1 MWNTPNVEW
10 SNTDTNTIPTPNFIL
25 NEKSPRDIT
34 PAGCGI
40 KLWPHQ
46 EAMLHRVRVIESTG
60 YLCKTEHTDASI
72 ARYMDKHDAPKAQ
85 DVCLGVMNDPPG
97 SGKTYAILSHIW
109 SDSINSGPTIIIVPQ
124 NIYAQWRQS
133 IEIVFKNTPDK
144 CLFSTSYADV
154 MAIYGNPTQVNNYK
168 VILLQDSF
176 AEAYLKVLNDNNVG
190 VCRIVIDE
198 VDIMDKFVCSSVKT
212 KFVWLMSAS
221 YRNQTRLGPYHIGNH
236 CNVVCKCDDQFVKKS
251 LNLPDPISRIIKC
264 DDEHIQMFKDILTDS
279 QMSALNAGDHNI
291 IHRMMNKSGLVTP
304 HIYKEVS
311 AHYAD
316 YLYKKTDTLEEM
328 EELLKKSVIINDDG
342 GASEKAQNILIN
354 KINDLRRIRKNY
366 NILKGRL
373 DSVADFTIL
382 DYKEKYLYNEFL
394 NDMNGGQTKW
404 LIFNDNSNVLIKYQ
418 EFLQTQGIKS
428 AMLDG
433 GNQRLIEK
441 TIANYKEGD
450 VQVLLLNSMIEG
462 AGMNLEN
469 TTHLLFMHKTAEKFI
484 GQVVGRAQRYGRKTP
499 LNIIMLFNKNE

>member
-1 MWNTPNVEW
+1 MWNTNNIQSESLGIV
-10 SNTDTNTIPTPNFIL
+10 L
-25 NEKSPRDIT
+25 NEQSPRDPS
-34 PAGCGI
+34 PAGCGV

-46 EAMLHRVRVIESTG
+46 EAMLHRIRTIENAG
-60 YLCKTEHTDASI
+60 YLCKTENTDASI
-72 ARYMDKHDAPKAQ
+72 ARYMDKQDAPKAQ
-85 DVCLGVMNDPPG
+85 QVCLGIMNDPPG
-97 SGKTYAILSHIW
+97 SGKTYGILSHIW
-109 SDSINSGPTIIIVPQ
+109 SDSVNRGPSIIIVPQ

-133 IEIVFKNTPDK
+133 IELIFRNNLSQ

-154 MAIYGNPTQVNNYK
+154 MAIYGNPQQVNNYK

-176 AEAYLKVLNDNNVG
+176 AEAYLKVLNDNNIG
-190 VCRIVIDE
+190 VCRIIVDE

-221 YRNQTRLGPYHIGNH
+221 YKDQTRLGPYHIGNH
-236 CNVVCKCDDQFVKKS
+236 QKVICKCDDAFVQKS
-251 LNLPDPISRIIKC
+251 LNLPNPITRVIKC
-264 DDEHIQMFKDILTDS
+264 DDEHVQLFKDIVGPG
-279 QMSALNAGDHNI
+279 QMTALNAGDHNS

-304 HIYKEVS
+304 HTYRETA

-316 YLYKKTDTLEEM
+316 YLYKKTDTLEDL
-328 EELLKKSVIINDDG
+328 EEQLRHIPLRSDDK
-342 GASEKAQNILIN
+342 GASEKARNILI
-354 KINDLRRIRKNY
+354 KEINELNRIRKSA
-366 NILKGRL
+366 NILRGRV
-373 DSVADFTIL
+373 DSAPDFVTL
-382 DYKEKYLYNEFL
+382 DYKEKYLHGEFL
-394 NDMNGGQTKW
+394 NTMKTAQTKW

-418 EFLQTQGIKS
+418 EFLQTQDIKS

-441 TIANYKEGD
+441 TLTDYKEGD

>member
-1 MWNTPNVEW
+1 MWNTNNMQ
-10 SNTDTNTIPTPNFIL
+10 SDTLGIIL
-25 NEKSPRDIT
+25 DDKSPRAQT
-34 PAGCGI
+34 PIGCGV

-46 EAMLHRVRVIESTG
+46 EAMLYRVRQIETAG
-60 YLCKTEHTDASI
+60 YLCQTENTEASM
-72 ARYMDKHDAPKAQ
+72 ARYMDKRDAPTAQ
-85 DVCLGVMNDPPG
+85 QVCLGVMNDPPG

-109 SDSINSGPTIIIVPQ
+109 SDSIQGPTIIIVPQ

-133 IEIVFKNTPDK
+133 IELIFRNNLSQ

-154 MAIYGNPTQVNNYK
+154 MAIYGNPQQVNSYK

-176 AEAYLKVLNDNNVG
+176 AEAYLKVLNDNNIG
-190 VCRIVIDE
+190 VCRIIVDE
-198 VDIMDKFVCSSVKT
+198 VDIMDKFVCSAVKT
-212 KFVWLMSAS
+212 KYVWLMSAS
-221 YRNQTRLGPYHIGNH
+221 YRGQPRLGPYHIGNH
-236 CNVVCKCDDQFVKKS
+236 QKVICKCDDAFVQKS
-251 LNLPDPISRIIKC
+251 LNLPNPIDKTIKC
-264 DDEHIQMFKDILTDS
+264 DDEHIQLFKDILTDI
-279 QMSALNAGDHNI
+279 QITALNAGDHNSI
-291 IHRMMNKSGLVTP
+291 YRMMNKSGLVTP
-304 HIYKEVS
+304 QTYKETA

-316 YLYKKTDTLEEM
+316 YLYKKADIIEET
-328 EELLKKSVIINDDG
+328 EEQLRRIPIRSDDG
-342 GASEKAQNILIN
+342 GASEKARNILI
-354 KINDLRRIRKNY
+354 KEINDLKRIRTSA
-366 NILKGRL
+366 NILRGRI
-373 DSVADFTIL
+373 DSAPDFAAL
-382 DYKEKYLYNEFL
+382 NYKEKYLHGEFL
-394 NDMNGGQTKW
+394 STMKIGQTKW
-404 LIFNDNSNVLIKYQ
+404 LIFNDNSNILIKYQ

-441 TIANYKEGD
+441 TLADYKEGD